1 MRFRCLLFLFGLV
14 SAASAAEIKV
24 PVVGLGW
31 QISFQGPVLQHADND
46 YAGGSFQFRGNA
58 GRFNISIF
66 VEPPPEG
73 AKVATNAACRDF
85 YWAQASRNPVIVAD
99 SIKKTTHATC
109 EAVTYR
115 SKGTLQGTP
124 FVQDSVNCFF
134 VHEGRWV
141 DVHAS
146 IISPTEEETK
156 WLSQFAPYLTHGPW
170 KAAKGEPEKFV
181 LEGMGTLTFSPPTG
195 WLTGN
200 VLKQDVG
207 EGSNMFTV
215 SFRSP
220 VDPNSSCLM
229 TLSTPPRV
237 PAGREAIIQAVEG
250 ATQRLWSTSV
260 EGKAVCQELNLK
272 QGMGAIAAFTDA
284 SLVGKPME
292 PGHSKVM
299 LTGLMVPNPK
309 TILVMTIFTDEPNG
323 DDAKAMLQALETVV
337 LE

>member
-1 MRFRCLLFLFGLV
+1 MLQ
-14 SAASAAEIKV
+14 SATR
-24 PVVGLGW
+24 
-31 QISFQGPVLQHADND
+31 D
-46 YAGGSFQFRGNA
+46 YAGDSMQFRGNA
-58 GRFNISIF
+58 GRFNVSVF

-85 YWAQASRNPVIVAD
+85 YWAKASRNPVIVAD
-99 SIKKTTHATC
+99 TIRKTTHATC

-115 SKGTLQGTP
+115 SKGALQGTP

-146 IISPTEEETK
+146 IISPTEEETR
-156 WLSQFAPYLTHGPW
+156 WLDQFAPYLTHGPW
-170 KAAKGEPEKFV
+170 QASKGTPEKFV
-181 LEGMGTLTFSPPTG
+181 LKGLGTVSFSPPTG

-200 VLKQDVG
+200 VLKQDVD
-207 EGSNMFTV
+207 EESSMFTV
-215 SFRSP
+215 SFLSP
-220 VDPNSSCLM
+220 TNHNSSCLM

-237 PAGREAIIQAVEG
+237 PDSREAIIRMVEG

-260 EGKAVCQELNLK
+260 EGKAVCQELKLAK
-272 QGMGAIAAFTDA
+272 GMGAIAAFTDA
-284 SLVGKPME
+284 SLVGKPIQ
-292 PGHSKVM
+292 PGQSKVM

-323 DDAKAMLQALETVV
+323 DDAKVMTQALETLV